1 MGGCCATNGGG
12 CCMRWWRWGGERD
25 GVKTVVGLS
34 GLRCWRRG
42 RGKNGAWRR
51 SGSGG
56 SEYMELWGVFWSCG
70 KNPPENFSGGGCSRW
85 PVVGESP
92 EKMSGEGDV
101 SGKTK
106 KLHNYC
112 MLVLHAQRF
121 AFVFLAWDFPAVS
134 PISATLIQARS
145 KSAPLQISPSVQ
157 VLGF

>member
-106 KLHNYC
+106 KLSG
-112 MLVLHAQRF
+112 MS
-121 AFVFLAWDFPAVS
+121 FPHQIAVVS